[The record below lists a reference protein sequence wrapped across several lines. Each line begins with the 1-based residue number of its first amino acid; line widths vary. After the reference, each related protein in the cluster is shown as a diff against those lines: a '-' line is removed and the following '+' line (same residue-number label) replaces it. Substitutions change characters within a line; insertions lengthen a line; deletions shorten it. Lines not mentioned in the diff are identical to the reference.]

1 MRRVRAAVQ
10 WPGWWRLAVQRWGWG
25 RWPSCGEILLGR
37 CNNIRT
43 YCRPLITHN
52 VLLLQ
57 PYTHWLNNTLPL
69 WWQANSQKL
78 LPLVYTLPQPIKCY
92 IPHLHIEGFLFK
104 QILTHWVLLWQ
115 IFHKAG
121 GSIPSVYI
129 SVCLSRGE
137 KGGPLGGG
145 VGILIRSIIRLWQSH
160 QPICSAGYWFISIKK
175 ILKSISPCCCQ
186 FTKVEAR
193 YKETIQSER
202 GKKNLL

>member
-1 MRRVRAAVQ
+1 MFSSFSRIHTDWTTRFLSDDKLIAKSSY
-10 WPGWWRLAVQRWGWG
+10 RLCTHSLNQSNA
-25 RWPSCGEILLGR
+25 
-37 CNNIRT
+37 T
-43 YCRPLITHN
+43 YHT
-52 VLLLQ
+52 
-57 PYTHWLNNTLPL
+57 
-69 WWQANSQKL
+69 
-78 LPLVYTLPQPIKCY
+78 YTLKAFY
-92 IPHLHIEGFLFK
+92 LNKYWHI
-104 QILTHWVLLWQ
+104 WVLLWQ

-175 ILKSISPCCCQ
+175 FLKSISPCCCQ